1 MAFIKVNV
9 AGDKL
14 QVDLDPQEQQY
25 VKWAKDDQGV
35 LRVLGDTVTLWLRE
49 QWAQL
54 AGERMK
60 FAVDADKTAL
70 SQILD
75 RADVELKK
83 PKPPVSQPQE
93 PKA

>member
-25 VKWAKDDQGV
+25 AKWAKDDQGV
-35 LRVLGDTVTLWLRE
+35 LRAFAEFASLWFRE
-49 QWAQL
+49 QWAVL

-60 FAVDADKTAL
+60 FAVDTDKDAL

-75 RADVELKK
+75 RADGELKK
-83 PKPPVSQPQE
+83 PRTGE
-93 PKA
+93 PKK